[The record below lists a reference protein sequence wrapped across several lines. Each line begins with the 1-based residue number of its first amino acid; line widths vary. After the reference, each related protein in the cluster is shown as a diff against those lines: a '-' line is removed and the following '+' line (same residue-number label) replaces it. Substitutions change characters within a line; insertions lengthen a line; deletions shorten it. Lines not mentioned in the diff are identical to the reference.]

1 LALIGIDCYG
11 WPAQEH
17 AASGAAKVIS
27 PDCDG
32 LRSRLIAMDC
42 HHLSPSDRPIWQ
54 VLLKVIKPYTRISI
68 GFIAREIN
76 ISPAEVEQL
85 LVTLILDGMID
96 GSIDQLSQQLHLN
109 QSSTDKAKYQ
119 AAEKWATQLQTL
131 QQAVIGKLA

>member
-1 LALIGIDCYG
+1 
-11 WPAQEH
+11 
-17 AASGAAKVIS
+17 
-27 PDCDG
+27 
-32 LRSRLIAMDC
+32 MDC

-76 ISPAEVEQL
+76 ISPVEVEQL

>member
-1 LALIGIDCYG
+1 MKALQYTRIG
-11 WPAQEH
+11 
-17 AASGAAKVIS
+17 S
-27 PDCDG
+27 PPEVVEIEKPTAG
-32 LRSRLIAMDC
+32 
-42 HHLSPSDRPIWQ
+42 PGQ

-96 GSIDQLSQQLHLN
+96 GSMDQLSQQLHLN